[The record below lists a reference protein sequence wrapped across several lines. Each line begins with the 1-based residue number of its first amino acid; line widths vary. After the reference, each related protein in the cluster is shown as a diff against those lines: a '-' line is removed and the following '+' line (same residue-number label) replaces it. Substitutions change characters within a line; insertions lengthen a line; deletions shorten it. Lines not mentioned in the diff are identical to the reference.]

1 VNSGTNTITI
11 ATSLPA
17 DIGSYTITVSG
28 TLDSYL
34 GIAAY
39 TATMP
44 VTISACVI
52 TSIAANVAMITTASF
67 TFGTPLTIAY
77 PTFTQTPACG
87 EALSYGYLY
96 DGVAT

>member
-1 VNSGTNTITI
+1 LDTTGLVITLNPLSTADIGTYSITYT
-11 ATSLPA
+11 ASLPA
-17 DIGSYTITVSG
+17 YPSIGTSSVTFS
-28 TLDSYL
+28 
-34 GIAAY
+34 
-39 TATMP
+39 

-52 TSIAANVAMITTASF
+52 TSIAANVAMVTTASF